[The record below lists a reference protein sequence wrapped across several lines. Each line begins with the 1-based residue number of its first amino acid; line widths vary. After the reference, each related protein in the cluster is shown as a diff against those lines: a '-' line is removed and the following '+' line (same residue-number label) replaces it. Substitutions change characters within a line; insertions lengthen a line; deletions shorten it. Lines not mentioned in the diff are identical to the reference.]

1 MSAKQKSSTAVEPME
16 VTEMNTANVQKAS
29 VTETKLAKDKPAKEN
44 VTAIPIDQIQPFPN
58 HPFQVNEDEAME
70 HLKESIAQN
79 GVLIPA
85 LVRQIAD
92 GSYQMVSGHRR
103 MAACKALGMEK
114 MPVIVRNMDD
124 DLATV
129 TMVDA
134 NSQREQILP
143 SEKAH
148 AYKMRQDAL
157 RHMRATGAVPPNGRI
172 TEQIGKE
179 NSKSHMTVNRYIRL
193 TRLLPDLLKLVDSK
207 KLKET
212 AAERI
217 SFLDEAEQQIVLSV
231 IQSELCVPNKA
242 QAKRL
247 KQMHDD
253 RELTE
258 DAVRTV
264 LTDSKGKT
272 ERVSIPTEALERFFS
287 EDETPAQIT
296 EAIIATME
304 QWEKLKSHFQ
314 KDVSPVRMMEVIL
327 KALEN
332 EKRRQRNK
340 AQER

>member
-1 MSAKQKSSTAVEPME
+1 MSTKQEK
-16 VTEMNTANVQKAS
+16 
-29 VTETKLAKDKPAKEN
+29 ETI
-44 VTAIPIDQIQPFPN
+44 VVIRIDQIQPFPN

-70 HLKESIAQN
+70 RLKESIAEN
-79 GVLIPA
+79 GVLMPA
-85 LVRQIAD
+85 IVRQMSD
-92 GSYQMVSGHRR
+92 GSFQMVSGHRR
-103 MAACKALGMEK
+103 MAACKALGIEK
-114 MPVIVRNMDD
+114 MPAIVRDMDD

-148 AYKMRQDAL
+148 AYKMRHDAL
-157 RHMRATGAVPPNGRI
+157 KHMRAAGTVPANGRT
-172 TEQIGKE
+172 TEQVGKE

-193 TRLLPDLLKLVDSK
+193 TRLLPELLKLVDSK

-217 SFLDEAEQQIVLSV
+217 SFLDEAEQQIVLS
-231 IQSELCVPNKA
+231 IMQSELCVPNKA

-258 DAVRTV
+258 DAVKSV
-264 LTDSKGKT
+264 LMDSKGKT
-272 ERVSIPTEALERFFS
+272 EKVSIPSEALERFFS

-296 EAIIATME
+296 EAIIATLE
-304 QWEKLKSHFQ
+304 HWEELKAHFQ
-314 KDVSPVRMMEVIL
+314 KDVSPVRMTEVIV